1 VLRQY
6 VAGVP
11 SCRLSATTVRR
22 GVRDVMTCRLASLP
36 SGTAVSLQ
44 YAYAGKWRTLVST
57 KSRSGAAYLGFAMR
71 SRGTWSLRVVIGS
84 NKVYYTSVSATLR
97 LRVV

>member
-1 VLRQY
+1 
-6 VAGVP
+6 
-11 SCRLSATTVRR
+11 
-22 GVRDVMTCRLASLP
+22 MTCRLASLP